1 MKTIP
6 NDVFFSEVA
15 SQLLENKE
23 VVVRL
28 RGTSMLPLL
37 DEKRHSLVLSAELG
51 DLKVGDVVLFNYHG
65 SCVLHRIRKI
75 SGEDITLQGDA
86 VPRREL
92 CTRHDVV
99 AVLLKV
105 IDRQTGKVTDCR
117 SAEWH
122 RISRRTL
129 FWKRIKRMVK
139 KIIRK

>member
-51 DLKVGDVVLFNYHG
+51 DLRVGDVVLFNYNG
-65 SCVLHRIRKI
+65 SCLLHRIRKI
-75 SGEDITLQGDA
+75 RGEDITLQGDA
-86 VPRREL
+86 VPHREL

-117 SAEWH
+117 SAEWC

-129 FWKRIKRMVK
+129 FWKRIKRTVK